1 MTEKFFAAQRST
13 VRSRSM
19 AKRSHPV
26 EVVRVTAGLAAP
38 LARDVVAVEEPLEIR
53 VAGETFAVTMR
64 TPGDDREL
72 AIGLL
77 FSEGLIASVDDLS
90 AIAHCARADD
100 LAQGNVLE
108 VTPAPGVFI
117 DLDARAPSRRG
128 TLTTSAC
135 GVCGRRTVD
144 DLLAT
149 RAPLPLGAGVDAR
162 VISQCVRS
170 LRERQRLFDET
181 GGCHGAAL
189 FTFEG
194 AHVATFEDIGRHNAV
209 DKTVGAMVRAKR
221 VPLAEHMLVV
231 SGRAGFE
238 VVQKAHAGGVP
249 VVVSV
254 SAPSSLAVA
263 MADRANIT
271 LAGFARG
278 ESLTLYT
285 SPERVRVG

>member
-1 MTEKFFAAQRST
+1 
-13 VRSRSM
+13 M

-26 EVVRVTAGLAAP
+26 EVVRVTSGLAAP
-38 LARDVVAVEEPLEIR
+38 LTRDVVAVEEPLEIR

-72 AIGLL
+72 ALGLL
-77 FSEGLIASVDDLS
+77 FSEGLIASIDDLS

-108 VTPAPGVFI
+108 VTPSPGVFI

-144 DLLAT
+144 DLLAA
-149 RAPLPLGAGVDAR
+149 RAPVADGASVDAR
-162 VISQCVRS
+162 VISRCARS
-170 LRERQRLFDET
+170 LRERQRVFDET

-194 AHVATFEDIGRHNAV
+194 EHVVTFEDIGRHNAV
-209 DKTVGAMVRAKR
+209 DKVIGAMVRARR
-221 VPLAEHMLVV
+221 VPLAERILVV

-238 VVQKAHAGGVP
+238 VVQKAHAGGVS
-249 VVVSV
+249 VVASV
-254 SAPSSLAVA
+254 SAPSSLAVD
-263 MADRANIT
+263 MAARANIT

-278 ESLTLYT
+278 DSLTLYT
-285 SPERVRVG
+285 SPSRVRVGA